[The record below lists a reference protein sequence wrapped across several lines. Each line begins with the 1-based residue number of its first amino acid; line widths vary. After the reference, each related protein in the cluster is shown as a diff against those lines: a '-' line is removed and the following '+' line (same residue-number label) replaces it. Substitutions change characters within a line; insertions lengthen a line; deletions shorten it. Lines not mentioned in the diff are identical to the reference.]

1 MLFRFSKFRDK
12 SATSNRR
19 CKVIYSYTQVN
30 DDELT
35 LAVGDVIEFL
45 GEVRTRRVTGECGVA
60 CYPHLT
66 YWANRN

>member
-45 GEVRTRRVTGECGVA
+45 GEVRTRRVTGGMRGCLLPPFNLLGQ
-60 CYPHLT
+60 
-66 YWANRN
+66 

>member
-1 MLFRFSKFRDK
+1 MFLLSLCLLSLSLLCLFSFLLREK

-45 GEVRTRRVTGECGVA
+45 GEVCI
-60 CYPHLT
+60 
-66 YWANRN
+66 